1 MDKIQPKILVV
12 SDVHLGSFNIEEDL
26 FIQFLN
32 RIINGEFGNELQAF
46 IILGDF
52 IDLCTDLPRT
62 LLKRKKVQEILTLL
76 LEIKKKMNLVFL
88 LGNHEIPV
96 VGNYDKK
103 FELRKKKYLNKF
115 KIGEFKKYGFEELFN
130 DDLYHQFII
139 LKKCD
144 NKDMLLFYNSRE
156 QIENNPITKIQ
167 IKGLD
172 LDPNYRC
179 LMIHGHQFE
188 SELYRFFVGQ
198 LWKSL
203 IRSDKFEVKE
213 TYDYF
218 WNQIIKSG
226 RKIKGI
232 SFEQMKKEL
241 AELKGTS
248 VEEIDSEFSELS
260 VIEFK
265 FYKAQMR
272 VMKGYQRETKIHHFL
287 DEITDFLEDER
298 YDLAKINKVI
308 FGHFHYKAQTIAT
321 INKQQV
327 EVINDGTW
335 QYMPPSYLEICN
347 NGRIYLKS
355 IPYNR

>member
-1 MDKIQPKILVV
+1 MSEIKPIILVV
-12 SDVHLGSFNIEEDL
+12 SDVHLGSFNIKEDL

-32 RIINGEFGNELQAF
+32 HIINGEFGNELQVL

-52 IDLCTDLPRT
+52 IDLCTENPRT
-62 LLKRKKVQEILTLL
+62 LMKRTKTQEILSLL
-76 LEIKKKMNLVFL
+76 LEIKRKLNLVFL

-96 VGNYDKK
+96 IGNYDKK
-103 FELRKKKYLNKF
+103 FESRKKKYLNKF
-115 KIGEFKKYGFEELFN
+115 NDSEIKKYGFEELFDN
-130 DDLYHQFII
+130 ELYYQFII
-139 LKKCD
+139 LRKLN

-156 QIENNPITKIQ
+156 QIENNPITEIQ

-172 LDPNYRC
+172 LDSNYRC
-179 LMIHGHQFE
+179 LMVHGHQFE

-203 IRSDKFEVKE
+203 IRSNKYEVKE

-232 SFEQMKKEL
+232 SFEQMKEEL

-248 VEEIDSEFSELS
+248 VEKMDEDFSELS
-260 VIEFK
+260 ITEFK

-272 VMKGYQRETKIHHFL
+272 VMKRYQRVTKIHHFL
-287 DEITDFLEDER
+287 DEITEFLEDER

-308 FGHFHYKAQTIAT
+308 FGHFHYKAQTTAT
-321 INKQQV
+321 INQQQV
-327 EVINDGTW
+327 EIINDGTW
-335 QYMPPSYLEICN
+335 QYIPPSYLEICN

-355 IPYNR
+355 FP

>member
-1 MDKIQPKILVV
+1 MDEIKPKILVV

-32 RIINGEFGNELQAF
+32 RIINGEFGNELQAL

-52 IDLCTDLPRT
+52 VDLCTDLPRT
-62 LLKRKKVQEILTLL
+62 ILGSKKVKEIFTLL

-96 VGNYDKK
+96 TGNYDNK
-103 FELRKKKYLNKF
+103 FEHRKKKFLDKF
-115 KIGEFKKYGFEELFN
+115 SNSTFKELF
-130 DDLYHQFII
+130 DHELYYQYII
-139 LKKCD
+139 LKKWN

-156 QIENNPITKIQ
+156 QIENNPIGEVE
-167 IKGLD
+167 IKGID
-172 LDPNYRC
+172 LDPNYNC
-179 LMIHGHQFE
+179 FMVHGHQFE

-203 IRSDKFEVKE
+203 IKSDKYEVKE

-218 WNQIIKSG
+218 WNQIIKNG

-232 SFEQMKKEL
+232 SFEQMKEEL
-241 AELKGTS
+241 AQLKEKS
-248 VEEIDSEFSELS
+248 IEEMDSDFSELS
-260 VIEFK
+260 NTEFK
-265 FYKAQMR
+265 FYKTQMR
-272 VMKGYQRETKIHHFL
+272 VMKGYQRETKLSHFL
-287 DEITDFLEDER
+287 DDIKDFLEDER
-298 YDLAKINKVI
+298 YDMAKINKVI
-308 FGHFHYKAQTIAT
+308 FGHFHYKAQTFTT
-321 INKQQV
+321 INRQQV

-335 QYMPPSYLEICN
+335 QFMPPSYLEICN
-347 NGRIYLKS
+347 NGRVYLKS